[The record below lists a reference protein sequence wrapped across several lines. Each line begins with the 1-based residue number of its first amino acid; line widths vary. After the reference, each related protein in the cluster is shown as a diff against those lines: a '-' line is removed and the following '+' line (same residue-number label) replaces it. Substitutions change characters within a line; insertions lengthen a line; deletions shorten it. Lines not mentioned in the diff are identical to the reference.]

1 MSELMTQI
9 YDQISQ
15 LTETEMDDLIS
26 YLQAKGQLIDLTLE
40 FDHLAKPLLYP

>member
-1 MSELMTQI
+1 MSELISHI

-15 LTETEMDDLIS
+15 LTETEMADLIS

-40 FDHLAKPLLYP
+40 FDHLAEPQLYP